1 VLGRLVGLR
10 PPTEG
15 DEVPRQLGGG
25 WLHPDSRNRERMSAL
40 HFAAERGEAGVVEAL
55 LVRFF

>member
-1 VLGRLVGLR
+1 LVGLR